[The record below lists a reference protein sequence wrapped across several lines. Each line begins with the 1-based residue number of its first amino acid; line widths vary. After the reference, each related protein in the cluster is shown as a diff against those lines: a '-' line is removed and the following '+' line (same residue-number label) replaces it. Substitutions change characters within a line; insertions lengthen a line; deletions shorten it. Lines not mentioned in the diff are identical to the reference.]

1 MWSTTLELCP
11 NKLLSFR
18 CFHAHVKINTFF
30 FVFMREWGKI
40 PILPIGEWCVPI
52 SKAHAKWNVGG
63 KKTIHLSFHRLSAT
77 RCKKRR
83 ISQTIFAICLFVCM
97 IWIVVLHC
105 SWLKWRENYENTDCI
120 IKKEREKKEPTQFGS
135 SRLNSPSF
143 TYGSDI
149 IWHSIL
155 MMKNPSSHMM
165 STCRHGELFVV
176 KH

>member
-1 MWSTTLELCP
+1 MFSRSCE
-11 NKLLSFR
+11 NKY
-18 CFHAHVKINTFF
+18 VF
-30 FVFMREWGKI
+30 FVFMRERGKKSHFTD
-40 PILPIGEWCVPI
+40 WCVVC
-52 SKAHAKWNVGG
+52 SNLQSSCEMECRG